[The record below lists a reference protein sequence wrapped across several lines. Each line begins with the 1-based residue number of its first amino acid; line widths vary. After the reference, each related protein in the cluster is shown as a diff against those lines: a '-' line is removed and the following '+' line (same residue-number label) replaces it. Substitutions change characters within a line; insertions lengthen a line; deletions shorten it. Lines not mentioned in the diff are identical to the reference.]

1 MIVMKFG
8 GTSVESAAA
17 IERVAAIVQARL
29 DRRPI
34 VVVSAMGRT
43 TDKLLAIGGEAVRGR
58 RNQAL
63 ARVAELR
70 EFHLREA
77 RPLVLPS
84 DQSELDCV
92 IEEHFRELVELVQG
106 LAVLGE
112 LTPRSIDAI
121 SSYGERLSS
130 RIVALAFRQYGV
142 ESAHVDSR
150 CLIVTDRRHTQAAPL
165 LCQTYARLSAVLP
178 ELARDKVVV
187 MGGFIGASE
196 DGVTTTLGRGGSDF
210 TAALVGAGVDA
221 EEIQIWTDV
230 DGVLTCDPALF
241 AGAHRVKTI
250 SFAEAAELACFGAK
264 VLHRHRASGDG
275 KEYPCGRL
283 ELAPPRRPRNADRV
297 PNGALCQ
304 RDQVRGLQTKHYGR
318 QYPFDANVDGPRI
331 SAPHL
336 RDLRPLRDAGGH
348 GGHLGGERVADDRQR
363 QPSGRNL

>member
-130 RIVALAFRQYGV
+130 RIVALAFRQCGI

-150 CLIVTDRRHTQAAPL
+150 CLIVTDRRHTQAAPP
-165 LCQTYARLSAVLP
+165 LCQIHARLSAVFP
-178 ELARDKVVV
+178 ELAR
-187 MGGFIGASE
+187 E
-196 DGVTTTLGRGGSDF
+196 QGVGRGRSIGGSAVGVV
-210 TAALVGAGVDA
+210 TMLV
-221 EEIQIWTDV
+221 
-230 DGVLTCDPALF
+230 
-241 AGAHRVKTI
+241 
-250 SFAEAAELACFGAK
+250 
-264 VLHRHRASGDG
+264 
-275 KEYPCGRL
+275 
-283 ELAPPRRPRNADRV
+283 
-297 PNGALCQ
+297 
-304 RDQVRGLQTKHYGR
+304 
-318 QYPFDANVDGPRI
+318 
-331 SAPHL
+331 
-336 RDLRPLRDAGGH
+336 
-348 GGHLGGERVADDRQR
+348 
-363 QPSGRNL
+363 